1 MNGKLLH
8 TGLVAEDTSL
18 GTFAARVYGQHRQL
32 ASFLFEYMQAED
44 VDGRTLS
51 CTRHTADSDSNRIA
65 GIRQAFLNHFL
76 SYGLV
81 FGFHTLHQ
89 CHGLTKHGDIALDNA
104 FHIFAH
110 RKLAAFGFLS

>member
-51 CTRHTADSDSNRIA
+51 CTRHAADSDSKPNCRNKASIS
-65 GIRQAFLNHFL
+65 QSLL
-76 SYGLV
+76 SLWSGV
-81 FGFHTLHQ
+81 RVSHSPPVSQ
-89 CHGLTKHGDIALDNA
+89 PD
-104 FHIFAH
+104 
-110 RKLAAFGFLS
+110 